1 MLQYAELLLLD
12 YFMVRGELIANLQL
26 RDEGH
31 LSPMTWVN

>member
-1 MLQYAELLLLD
+1 MLQYADLLLLD

-26 RDEGH
+26 RAI